1 MKNSKFVIDRFAKL
15 LEQGIVSSKDIT
27 SEILSI
33 LKSKRDELVFKLKL
47 TGKDEFEILLKRV
60 ETLEK
65 KIKVTN
71 TPNVLNEAV
80 AELTILLILAAS
92 RRIGEAYNLVRTDNW
107 KNQKPDLTK
116 FMIGN
121 SVTGKTLGIIGM
133 GRIGRMAAKSAKA
146 FGMKI
151 IYYNRNKLSADLE
164 DGAKYYSDLNSML
177 PNCDFVSIHT
187 PATAETKYIL
197 NKDTISLL
205 PKHAVVINTSRG
217 STIDDDALIDA
228 LENKKIYAAGLDVFN
243 NEPILDKRDLK
254 LDYRFGEDYLS
265 QYHQEQSHQSP
276 LSLVVNDHPRLYH
289 LHLYH
294 LERLHSHHHHPFQ
307 RNLFRLIEQVYP
319 HLLLNSHRIQG
330 HQQRYYHRHQ
340 T

>member
-1 MKNSKFVIDRFAKL
+1 MKPKILVTRKL
-15 LEQGIVSSKDIT
+15 SDGAE
-27 SEILSI
+27 E
-33 LKSKRDELVFKLKL
+33 KLKKNFDVTL
-47 TGKDEFEILLKRV
+47 NLKDEPIPNADLVKMANEYDGFISTGFDKIGEEFFKDLNGKLKIIAQV
-60 ETLEK
+60 GVGYDNISVKSAKDK

-80 AELTILLILAAS
+80 AETTILLILAAS
-92 RRIGEAYNLVRTDNW
+92 RRIGEAYNLVRSGNW

-121 SVTGKTLGIIGM
+121 SITGKTLGIIGM

-151 IYYNRNKLSADLE
+151 IYYNRNKLSEELE
-164 DGAKYYSDLNSML
+164 SGAKYYSDLNSML

-187 PATAETKYIL
+187 PATTETKYIL

-243 NEPILDKRDLK
+243 NEPNLDKR
-254 LDYRFGEDYLS
+254 YLNLNNCFVLPHVGS
-265 QYHQEQSHQSP
+265 ATHETRLAMSMMAVDNICNYFNNKP
-276 LSLVVNDHPRLYH
+276 LISEV
-289 LHLYH
+289 
-294 LERLHSHHHHPFQ
+294 
-307 RNLFRLIEQVYP
+307 
-319 HLLLNSHRIQG
+319 
-330 HQQRYYHRHQ
+330 